1 MSLSSIPRAPRWT
14 LLATEPLRASW
25 EYLVHCAQRAPT
37 YQAGAETHPVV
48 IFPGLATNGL
58 AMAPLRRHCRAL
70 GHPAMDWG
78 RGFNRGPTG
87 DVSAWLD
94 ELAAHTS
101 RLLDCSPGRA
111 SLIGWSLGGFYA
123 REVAKRL
130 ADRVRQVIT
139 IGTPFNG
146 EPSHTNVEWLFKVL
160 NNCAPFTEALLS
172 GELRIPPP
180 VPSTAVY
187 SRADG
192 IVNWDVCRHTTD
204 VQGHRNV
211 EIAGSHIGMG
221 WNPQVLQIIER
232 LLTEH
237 NDTGLP
243 ARRRSTRQR
252 RA

>member
-1 MSLSSIPRAPRWT
+1 MVLRNFSMSPSSIRRAPPWT

-25 EYLVHCAQRAPT
+25 EYLVHGAQRAPT
-37 YQAGAETHPVV
+37 YQANAENHPVV

-70 GHPAMDWG
+70 GHPALDWG
-78 RGFNRGPTG
+78 RCLNTGSTG

-94 ELAAHTS
+94 ELAAHTAA
-101 RLLDCSPGRA
+101 LLDHTPGRA

-130 ADRVRQVIT
+130 PDRVRQVIT

-146 EPSHTNVEWLFKVL
+146 EPSHTNVQWLFTLL
-160 NNCAPFTEALLS
+160 NNSTAITDTLLT
-172 GELRIPPP
+172 GELRTPPP

-192 IVNWDVCRHTTD
+192 IRRLGWLPPPPTCSA
-204 VQGHRNV
+204 
-211 EIAGSHIGMG
+211 IATWRS
-221 WNPQVLQIIER
+221 
-232 LLTEH
+232 
-237 NDTGLP
+237 P
-243 ARRRSTRQR
+243 AATSAWAGTRKYYKSLE
-252 RA
+252 AD

>member
-1 MSLSSIPRAPRWT
+1 M
-14 LLATEPLRASW
+14 ATEPLRASW
-25 EYLVHCAQRAPT
+25 EYLAHRAQRAPT
-37 YQAGAETHPVV
+37 YQANAETHPVV

-70 GHPAMDWG
+70 GHPALDWG
-78 RGFNRGPTG
+78 RGFNTGPTG

-94 ELAAHTS
+94 ELAAHTGA
-101 RLLDCSPGRA
+101 LLDHTPGRA

-130 ADRVRQVIT
+130 PDRVRQVIT

-146 EPSHTNVEWLFKVL
+146 EPSHTNVQWLFKLL
-160 NNCAPFTEALLS
+160 NNSTAITDTLLT
-172 GELRIPPP
+172 GELRTPPP

-192 IVNWDVCRHTTD
+192 IVDWDGCRHTTD
-204 VQGHRNV
+204 VQRHRNV

-221 WNPQVLQIIER
+221 WNPEVLQIIR
-232 LLTEH
+232 SRLTEH
-237 NDTGLP
+237 NDTGRP
-243 ARRRSTRQR
+243 ARRPNLHQTSGK
-252 RA
+252 